1 MQSMAAK
8 RRRPNRRQ
16 EEDDQAITSRM
27 EQRTR
32 WLPWVVLG
40 LTLFVFLPALGN
52 DFVNWDDDRN
62 FLENTRYRGLA
73 LENLQWMFTTFHL
86 GHYHPLTWLSLG
98 LDYVLWEMNPAG
110 YHFTNIAL
118 HAATALLVYFLIL
131 RLLLLATKAA
141 EETPELRF
149 SAAFG
154 ALLFAIHPLR
164 VESVAWASERR
175 DVLSGLFY
183 VGAALLYLR
192 GRLMAS
198 VGLFAAALM
207 SKVIVASLPVVLLFV
222 DVYPLRRKPSFALLL
237 NKIPY
242 FALALAAGFFALSQ
256 QRTGVGGTF
265 ADIAVEPAL
274 RLTLSLYGL
283 AFYAWKTLLPF
294 DLAPQY
300 VLGSSPGAF
309 DMPLLIG
316 SFAAMAIT
324 AGAIFVW
331 RKWPGVA
338 IGWGCY
344 VITLLPVLS
353 LLRFDPQQF
362 VNDHHS
368 YLATLGLSVL
378 AAGLFLKFFSMDR
391 APIVAGCAAVV
402 MLLFCERT
410 IAQIDIW
417 QNSET
422 LWAHTLTVSPL
433 SVVAHNNRG
442 RLLAEAGQTDRAL
455 GHFRRAVEIKPDYAH
470 AHYNLGNLLMQQP
483 ELTEAEQHFRSA
495 LDREPRYTAALNSLG
510 NCLVRQKRE
519 SEAEEFYL
527 KAIEVEPRFAD
538 AHYNLALALHQ
549 QGKLDQAARHYEST
563 TRLDPRSAD
572 AYSNWGVLLE
582 TQGRL
587 EDAIGHYRQALAI
600 QPAHADARRN
610 LDAAL
615 SERPLP

>member
-1 MQSMAAK
+1 
-8 RRRPNRRQ
+8 
-16 EEDDQAITSRM
+16 M

-40 LTLFVFLPALGN
+40 LTLFVFLPAVGN
-52 DFVNWDDDRN
+52 DFINWDDDRN

-73 LENLQWMFTTFHL
+73 PENLQWMFTTFHL

-98 LDYVLWEMNPAG
+98 FDYILWEMNPAG
-110 YHFTNIAL
+110 YHFTNVVL

-131 RLLLLATKAA
+131 HLLRLAAKA
-141 EETPELRF
+141 EEETAELRF
-149 SAAFG
+149 AAAFG

-164 VESVAWASERR
+164 VESVAWVSERR

-192 GRLMAS
+192 GRLAAS

-207 SKVIVASLPVVLLFV
+207 SKVIVAGLPVALLLV
-222 DVYPLRRKPSFALLL
+222 DIYPLRKKPSFALLL

-274 RLTLSLYGL
+274 RVTMSLYGL
-283 AFYAWKTLLPF
+283 AFYTWKTVLPL

-300 VLGSSPGAF
+300 VLASSPGTF
-309 DMPLLIG
+309 DLPLLVG
-316 SFAAMAIT
+316 SLAAIAIT
-324 AGAIFVW
+324 AAAVFVW
-331 RKWPGVA
+331 RKWPGAAVA
-338 IGWGCY
+338 WGCY
-344 VITLLPVLS
+344 VVTLLPVLS
-353 LLRFDPQQF
+353 ILRYDPQQY
-362 VNDHHS
+362 VSDHHS
-368 YLATLGLSVL
+368 YLATLGLAVA
-378 AAGLFLKFFSMDR
+378 AAGLFLKFFSKNR
-391 APIVAGCAAVV
+391 APVVAGCAALVT
-402 MLLFCERT
+402 LFFCERT

-442 RLLAEAGQTDRAL
+442 RLLAGQGETGRAL

-470 AHYNLGNLLMQQP
+470 ARYNLGNLLMQQG
-483 ELTEAEQHFRSA
+483 ELAEAEQHFRRA
-495 LDREPRYTAALNSLG
+495 LDREPRYAAALNSLG
-510 NCLVRQKRE
+510 NSLVRQKRE
-519 SEAEEFYL
+519 SEAEDYYL
-527 KAIEVEPRFAD
+527 RALEVEPRFAD

-549 QGKLDQAARHYEST
+549 QGKLDQAAQQYEST
-563 TRLDPRSAD
+563 TRLDPGNAD
-572 AYSNWGVLLE
+572 AHSNWGVLLE
-582 TQGRL
+582 TKGQV

-600 QPAHADARRN
+600 VPAHADARRN
-610 LDAAL
+610 LQAAQSGQAL
-615 SERPLP
+615 R

>member
-8 RRRPNRRQ
+8 RRRPNRRK
-16 EEDDQAITSRM
+16 EEDNQAISSRM

-40 LTLFVFLPALGN
+40 LTFFVFLPALGN

-62 FLENTRYRGLA
+62 FLDNARYRGLA
-73 LENLQWMFTTFHL
+73 LEHLQWMFTTFHL

-110 YHFTNIAL
+110 YHFTNVAL
-118 HAATALLVYFLIL
+118 HAATAFLVYFLIL
-131 RLLLLATKAA
+131 RLLLLTTKET

-192 GRLMAS
+192 GRLLAS
-198 VGLFAAALM
+198 VGLFAAALL
-207 SKVIVASLPVVLLFV
+207 SKIIVASLPVVLLFV
-222 DVYPLRRKPSFALLL
+222 DIYPLRRKPSFSLLL

-242 FALALAAGFFALSQ
+242 FALALAAGLFALSQ

-274 RLTLSLYGL
+274 RVTLSLYGL
-283 AFYAWKTLLPF
+283 AFYAWKTVVPF

-300 VLGSSPGAF
+300 VLGSSPSAF
-309 DMPLLIG
+309 DTPLLIG
-316 SFAAMAIT
+316 SLAAMAMT
-324 AGAIFVW
+324 AGAVYVW

-338 IGWGCY
+338 SGWGCY
-344 VITLLPVLS
+344 VVTLLPVLS
-353 LLRFDPQQF
+353 LLRYDPQQF

-368 YLATLGLSVL
+368 YLATLGLAVL

-402 MLLFCERT
+402 MLFFCERT

-442 RLLAEAGQTDRAL
+442 RLLAEEGQTGRAID
-455 GHFRRAVEIKPDYAH
+455 HFRRAVEIKPDYAH
-470 AHYNLGNLLMQQP
+470 AHYNLGSLLMQQA
-483 ELTEAEQHFRSA
+483 ELAEAERHFRSA
-495 LDREPRYTAALNSLG
+495 LGREPRYAAALNGLG

-519 SEAEEFYL
+519 SEAEKFYL
-527 KAIEVEPRFAD
+527 KALEVEPRFAD

-549 QGKLDQAARHYEST
+549 QGKLDQAAPHYEST

-572 AYSNWGVLLE
+572 AHSNWGVLLE
-582 TQGRL
+582 TQGAV
-587 EDAIGHYRQALAI
+587 EDAISHYRQALAI
-600 QPAHADARRN
+600 DPAHADARRN
-610 LDAAL
+610 LAAAL
-615 SERPLP
+615 SEQPLP